1 MSVKKTLVALWLTA
15 YLLVGC
21 LMATGDISA
30 RPRPIQKPAPVYLIH
45 NSGKDGDVWAVGI
58 GERSKVDINRRFR
71 TYSQA
76 EAEKAI
82 ALMLG
87 TSSGY
92 RFAGMVEI

>member
-1 MSVKKTLVALWLTA
+1 MKPFAIFLALLLTA
-15 YLLVGC
+15 GVI
-21 LMATGDISA
+21 DA

-45 NSGKDGDVWAVGI
+45 NPGKDGEVWAVGI

-71 TYSQA
+71 THSQA

-82 ALMLG
+82 ALMLE
-87 TSSGY
+87 TASGY

>member
-1 MSVKKTLVALWLTA
+1 MKLTIPLIAALLIA
-15 YLLVGC
+15 GVV
-21 LMATGDISA
+21 DA

-45 NSGKDGDVWAVGI
+45 NPGKDGEVWAVGI

-71 TYSQA
+71 THSQA

-82 ALMLG
+82 ALMLE

-92 RFAGMVEI
+92 RFAGMVRI